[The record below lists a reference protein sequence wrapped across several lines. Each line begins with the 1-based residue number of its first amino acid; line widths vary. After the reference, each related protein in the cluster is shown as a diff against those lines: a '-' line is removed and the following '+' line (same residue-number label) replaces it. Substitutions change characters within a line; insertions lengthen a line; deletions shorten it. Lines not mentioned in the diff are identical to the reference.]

1 MSDSTKRCKFS
12 ETLWEDY
19 VEENPK
25 EFLNEELIKN
35 TRQKVIPAGKSD
47 LTFRDK
53 SNRLVL
59 VELQL
64 DALDRK
70 HMSQTL
76 EYRMDY
82 IDLGEKNIRTILL
95 CNEIKEK
102 RKTYIDKW
110 NKTVP
115 NLNLETIVIS
125 QDKCREIIQK
135 IDPAVEWI
143 DIKKPSNEKRST
155 QKQKFKTKIK
165 EKIDRLTKGPELWE
179 AMKSRK
185 SVSVIKNLLFNE
197 KISKRKICP
206 QEFNERISSKNII
219 EKRPI
224 LRSSMINL
232 FNLYKELKEISNSL
246 KGYDSIFTELHIVE
260 NYMSFFEDKNEY
272 KELLYMP
279 QILNKKKL
287 DPENLDEGK
296 PEIDLIIFTDTYF
309 GRHTLKLLWQP
320 SNWRYTASYDAKK
333 KDEIL
338 KIYKDKKEELLRKNK
353 NKDENKP
360 TSWFTRSDEE
370 IEIIREKN
378 IALNEL
384 RKWEVSDSDFNIAP
398 KFADSYTNY
407 KANKDFFTI
416 LEIKQAFPLTN
427 SRARMHNFAYNFW
440 GRLAVCLND
449 IVCSVYDS
457 LKYNFKVNLKGKI
470 KYITEDTTDD
480 DVMMFEANDYV
491 ERNRIPSTFP
501 PKDRWAELGK
511 TVVVGCEIED
521 ANHKVGAKF
530 KDPEELNLFTD

>member
-82 IDLGEKNIRTILL
+82 IDKGEKNIRTILL
-95 CNEIKEK
+95 CNEIREK

-143 DIKKPSNEKRST
+143 DIKKPANKKPLT

-185 SVSVIKNLLFNE
+185 NVSVIKNLLFNE
-197 KISKRKICP
+197 KISNRKICP
-206 QEFNERISSKNII
+206 QEFNEMISSEDII
-219 EKRPI
+219 KKRPI
-224 LRSSMINL
+224 LRSSMENI

-246 KGYDSIFTELHIVE
+246 KGYHNIFTELHIVE

-287 DPENLDEGK
+287 DHENLDEGK

-309 GRHTLKLLWQP
+309 GRHTFKLLWQP

-338 KIYKDKKEELLRKNK
+338 KKYKDKKEKLLRKNK
-353 NKDENKP
+353 NKDENKA
-360 TSWFTRSDEE
+360 TSWLTRSDEE

-398 KFADSYTNY
+398 KFADRYTTY

-416 LEIKQAFPLTN
+416 LEIKKAFPLSTG
-427 SRARMHNFAYNFW
+427 RARMHDFVYNFW

-449 IVCSVYDS
+449 IVHSVYDS

-470 KYITEDTTDD
+470 KYITEDVTDD
-480 DVMMFEANDYV
+480 DVMMYEANDYV
-491 ERNRIPSTFP
+491 ETNQIPSTFP
-501 PKDRWAELGK
+501 PKDRWGGLGK
-511 TVVVGCEIED
+511 KVVVGCEIED

>member
-143 DIKKPSNEKRST
+143 DIKK
-155 QKQKFKTKIK
+155 
-165 EKIDRLTKGPELWE
+165 
-179 AMKSRK
+179 
-185 SVSVIKNLLFNE
+185 
-197 KISKRKICP
+197 
-206 QEFNERISSKNII
+206 
-219 EKRPI
+219 
-224 LRSSMINL
+224 
-232 FNLYKELKEISNSL
+232 
-246 KGYDSIFTELHIVE
+246 
-260 NYMSFFEDKNEY
+260 
-272 KELLYMP
+272 
-279 QILNKKKL
+279 
-287 DPENLDEGK
+287 
-296 PEIDLIIFTDTYF
+296 
-309 GRHTLKLLWQP
+309 
-320 SNWRYTASYDAKK
+320 
-333 KDEIL
+333 
-338 KIYKDKKEELLRKNK
+338 
-353 NKDENKP
+353 
-360 TSWFTRSDEE
+360 
-370 IEIIREKN
+370 
-378 IALNEL
+378 
-384 RKWEVSDSDFNIAP
+384 
-398 KFADSYTNY
+398 
-407 KANKDFFTI
+407 
-416 LEIKQAFPLTN
+416 
-427 SRARMHNFAYNFW
+427 
-440 GRLAVCLND
+440 
-449 IVCSVYDS
+449 
-457 LKYNFKVNLKGKI
+457 
-470 KYITEDTTDD
+470 
-480 DVMMFEANDYV
+480 
-491 ERNRIPSTFP
+491 
-501 PKDRWAELGK
+501 
-511 TVVVGCEIED
+511 
-521 ANHKVGAKF
+521 
-530 KDPEELNLFTD
+530 

>member
-1 MSDSTKRCKFS
+1 
-12 ETLWEDY
+12 
-19 VEENPK
+19 
-25 EFLNEELIKN
+25 
-35 TRQKVIPAGKSD
+35 
-47 LTFRDK
+47 
-53 SNRLVL
+53 
-59 VELQL
+59 
-64 DALDRK
+64 
-70 HMSQTL
+70 
-76 EYRMDY
+76 
-82 IDLGEKNIRTILL
+82 
-95 CNEIKEK
+95 
-102 RKTYIDKW
+102 
-110 NKTVP
+110 
-115 NLNLETIVIS
+115 
-125 QDKCREIIQK
+125 
-135 IDPAVEWI
+135 
-143 DIKKPSNEKRST
+143 
-155 QKQKFKTKIK
+155 
-165 EKIDRLTKGPELWE
+165 
-179 AMKSRK
+179 
-185 SVSVIKNLLFNE
+185 
-197 KISKRKICP
+197 
-206 QEFNERISSKNII
+206 
-219 EKRPI
+219 
-224 LRSSMINL
+224 
-232 FNLYKELKEISNSL
+232 
-246 KGYDSIFTELHIVE
+246 
-260 NYMSFFEDKNEY
+260 
-272 KELLYMP
+272 
-279 QILNKKKL
+279 
-287 DPENLDEGK
+287 
-296 PEIDLIIFTDTYF
+296 